1 MTPRTNAGRNDAKI
15 ALAPPVL
22 ASTIPLTNS
31 QRAPKRSAA
40 PPPTKIKPHRRSG
53 LRYVNRVTVS
63 RCAST
68 AKNVSKEFPSPRTK
82 RTGTRTLLSRAA
94 HRRPVADYKTINDTV
109 HGTIRLDTMVRDLM
123 ETLEIQRLS
132 GIRQLGLTYLV
143 FPGAN
148 HSRIEHCLGVS
159 HVAGKL
165 AESVELPAD
174 DRKLVMAAG
183 LLHDVGHGPFSH
195 TLQHILSNK
204 LALDHMHLTPSII
217 VGKDDNVRPEERAA
231 FPDVPRVPAVL
242 EAHDI
247 EPKRV
252 AALIR
257 GPQASG
263 GFREPRGDPTA
274 RILGQIIHSA
284 IDADQIDYLMRDAHY
299 TGAAHGMIDVHRI
312 YQTVGL
318 RDGELVVDRKGLPAL
333 EGMLVARALMY
344 SSVYFHKTVR
354 IAEQMIARAV
364 ERTAGDVRD
373 VQKMVDAELLQWLA
387 GQGEFAKDG
396 ALRIKYR
403 KLHKRAWDRGR
414 DELSEEQR
422 KALLAF
428 EDPKTRRRAEDA
440 ICQRA
445 NIPAGRAIVDI
456 PLPELLIS
464 EPRIAMTDVKVVDGD
479 KVRPFRKVSPL
490 GRALQLREVSDWVG
504 MVAADPKHRAAVAKA
519 AERVLFA

>member
-1 MTPRTNAGRNDAKI
+1 MTE
-15 ALAPPVL
+15 
-22 ASTIPLTNS
+22 
-31 QRAPKRSAA
+31 
-40 PPPTKIKPHRRSG
+40 
-53 LRYVNRVTVS
+53 
-63 RCAST
+63 
-68 AKNVSKEFPSPRTK
+68 SK
-82 RTGTRTLLSRAA
+82 A
-94 HRRPVADYKTINDTV
+94 INDTV
-109 HGTIRLDTMVRDLM
+109 HGTIRLDPMVLDLM

-148 HSRIEHCLGVS
+148 HSRVEHCLGVS

-165 AESVELPAD
+165 AESIDLPPE

-195 TLQHILSNK
+195 TLEHILSSR
-204 LALDHMHLTPSII
+204 LAVDHMHLTQAII
-217 VGKDDNVRPEERAA
+217 TGGDDNVRPEDRKA
-231 FPDVPRVPAVL
+231 FPDVPRIPAVL
-242 EAHDI
+242 EEHGLDPA
-247 EPKRV
+247 KV

-257 GPQASG
+257 GPPEAEG
-263 GFREPRGDPTA
+263 LRTA
-274 RILGQIIHSA
+274 RKDRQGRVLGQIIHSA

-312 YQTVGL
+312 YQTAALHNG
-318 RDGELVVDRKGLPAL
+318 DLVIDRKGLPAL

-364 ERTAGDVRD
+364 ERSGSDVRD

-387 GQGEFAKDG
+387 GEGEFQREI

-403 KLHKRAWDRGR
+403 KLYKRIWDRGR
-414 DELSEEQR
+414 EELTEEQR
-422 KALLAF
+422 KALLSLA
-428 EDPKTRRRAEDA
+428 DPPRRRRAEDA
-440 ICQRA
+440 ICKRA
-445 NIPAGRAIVDI
+445 GIPPGRAIVDI

-464 EPRIAMTDVKVVDGD
+464 EPRIAMTDVKVLDGER
-479 KVRPFRKVSPL
+479 VQYFRKVSPL
-490 GRALQLREVSDWVG
+490 GRALQVREVSDWVV
-504 MVAADPKHRAAVAKA
+504 MIAADPRYRAEVAKA